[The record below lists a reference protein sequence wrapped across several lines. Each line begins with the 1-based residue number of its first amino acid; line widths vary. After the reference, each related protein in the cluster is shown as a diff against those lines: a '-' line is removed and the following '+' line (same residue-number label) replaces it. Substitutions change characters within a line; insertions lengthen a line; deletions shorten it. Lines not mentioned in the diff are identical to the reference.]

1 MSKPIDWQELANELS
16 DAIRELSTA
25 LDNYNTAFDKAND
38 ARKQIEDDMML
49 DGFADA
55 WNDAEGSIMAI
66 EEQRMELAAFVD
78 FIEEKLA

>member
-1 MSKPIDWQELANELS
+1 MNKTIDWQELANELS

-25 LDNYNTAFDKAND
+25 LDNYNTAFNKADD
-38 ARKQIEDDMML
+38 ARKQIEGDEML

-55 WNDAEGSIMAI
+55 WNEAEGSIMAI